1 MDWATAFFLSLF
13 QGIAEFLPISSSGH
27 LLLLQTLFGKSTP
40 PSLLFTTFL
49 HLGTMCA
56 ILVGLRK
63 TILAL
68 TRQDLLQLFVGL
80 LPLVPLVFA
89 LKWLKPWLSNP
100 HVLPYGFICGG
111 LFLLFAEMRKGGS
124 QAVSAW
130 NFNQEAISGRDGLTT
145 FLAPLL
151 IGVGQAISVLP
162 GISRLGTTVAVALLM
177 GWGRERA
184 LIFSLLLSVPTVAGA
199 VAEELLAYAL
209 HPTSTEMLAPSTF
222 LLSFLVAF
230 GSGLLALQLI
240 LIIARKASF
249 KGFALYCIVLGTLLF
264 YWFNFHATT

>member
-1 MDWATAFFLSLF
+1 MDWTTALLLSLF

-27 LLLLQTLFGKSTP
+27 LLLLQTLFGKTTQ

-68 TRQDLLQLFVGL
+68 TPRDLLQLFAGL
-80 LPLVPLVFA
+80 LPLVPLVFV
-89 LKWLKPWLSNP
+89 LKWLKPLVGNP
-100 HVLPYGFICGG
+100 LVLPYGFIFGG
-111 LFLLFAEMRKGGS
+111 LFLLFAELKAARPR
-124 QAVSAW
+124 W
-130 NFNQEAISGRDGLTT
+130 SGYDIPDHLGLVT
-145 FLAPLL
+145 LWIAPLL

-162 GISRLGTTVAVALLM
+162 GISRLGTTVAVALLL

-184 LIFSLLLSVPTVAGA
+184 LIFSLLLSVPTVAAA
-199 VAEELLAYAL
+199 VAEELIAYAFSS
-209 HPTSTEMLAPSTF
+209 TSAEIATPSIF

-240 LIIARKASF
+240 LLIARKASF
-249 KGFALYCIVLGTLLF
+249 KGFALYCIVLGTLL
-264 YWFNFHATT
+264 YWFSFHAP